1 MTAQTTAPKAETAVA
16 SKTTDI
22 ETVLQG
28 HDIIAQDFENSL
40 QAALAST
47 GGTLLFQM
55 HIDNETTREHVAAI
69 SVGTAE
75 ERKLFLVVLPA
86 DNGKLK
92 VEAVETSSNPLAKIA
107 PAYAGLLEV
116 FPIAA

>member
-1 MTAQTTAPKAETAVA
+1 MSAKTTAPKAEVA
-16 SKTTDI
+16 GSPETMDI
-22 ETVLQG
+22 EAALRNQ
-28 HDIIAQDFENSL
+28 DIVAQDFENSL

-55 HIDNETTREHVAAI
+55 HIDNETAREHVAAI

-75 ERKLFLVVLPA
+75 ERKLFLVVLPV
-86 DNGKLK
+86 DSGKLK
-92 VEAVETSSNPLAKIA
+92 VEPVETSSNPLAKIA
-107 PAYAGLLEV
+107 PAYAGLLDV